1 MILSISP
8 GSVVVSMAAIF
19 EDAAP
24 SAEAVKE
31 VVASG
36 NQLSDDLPIVPNS
49 VEVGGKCATVTVLL
63 LSSIA
68 HSITKDHSDFL
79 QMSMTPL
86 L

>member
-24 SAEAVKE
+24 SAEDVKE

-36 NQLSDDLPIVPNS
+36 NQLSDDLPIVADS
-49 VEVGGKCATVTVLL
+49 VEVGGKCATMSMMF
-63 LSSIA
+63 LSSA
-68 HSITKDHSDFL
+68 SHSITTGHSSFL
-79 QMSMTPL
+79 QINTPSL
-86 L
+86 